1 MLLKKK
7 IRHKLR
13 DTGFRSQRAYRRKI
27 FMSFHI
33 TIQTPGF
40 HEYQQTINSEL
51 PPLA

>member
-7 IRHKLR
+7 INKHKLW
-13 DTGFRSQRAYRRKI
+13 DTRYRSQRAYRRKI

-40 HEYQQTINSEL
+40 HEYQETI
-51 PPLA
+51 